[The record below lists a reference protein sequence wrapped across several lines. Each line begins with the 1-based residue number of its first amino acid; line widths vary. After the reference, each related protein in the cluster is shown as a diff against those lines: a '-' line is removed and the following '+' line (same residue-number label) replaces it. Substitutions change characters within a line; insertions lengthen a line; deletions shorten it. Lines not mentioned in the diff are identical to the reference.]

1 MTVSPVSL
9 SNWKQIVFPEL
20 SERQNDFYNIVLEY
34 RDRGITCY
42 EVAEVMTKRYGYP
55 VFPNHISGRM
65 TELFAMDYI
74 IIDRWKKVGKRN
86 HSVLVPKVDVNGQ
99 IKLL

>member
-20 SERQNDFYNIVLEY
+20 SERQNEFYNIVLEY

-42 EVAEVMTKRYGYP
+42 EVAEVMSKRYGHTILP
-55 VFPNHISGRM
+55 SQISGRM
-65 TELFAMDYI
+65 TDLFKMDYI
-74 IIDRWKKVGKRN
+74 IIDRIKKVGRSN
-86 HSVLVPKVDVNGQ
+86 HGVLVPKVDVNGQ
-99 IKLL
+99 IKIF